1 MKSKS
6 TSKSAQTG
14 GGQVQSLV
22 RGLTVLERLAESSV
36 ALNLTE
42 VAERVRLPTSTTHR
56 LLNTLLQLGY
66 VSQDHERGEWSVG
79 VKAFSVGNAYLKSRD
94 YVSAARP
101 FMRELVLESGETC
114 NLAIMQEG
122 GPVFV
127 AQIECDEMMRM
138 VAKLGSH
145 APLHASGVGK
155 SMLAGESEA
164 EIRRLLG
171 ADELQEFTPKTI
183 TTVGSMWEEL
193 DRIRQ
198 QGFAVDN
205 EEQSMGLRCIAANI
219 YNEYSEVVAAISI
232 SGPVQRITEGRITEL
247 GELVC
252 NKAESIT
259 FSIGGKQP

>member
-6 TSKSAQTG
+6 TSRSPQTV

-22 RGLTVLERLAESSV
+22 RGLKVLEQLAASSV

-42 VAERVRLPTSTTHR
+42 VAEKVRLPTSTTHR

-66 VSQDHERGEWSVG
+66 VFQDHERGEWSVG

-94 YVSAARP
+94 YISAARP
-101 FMRELVLESGETC
+101 FMRDLVLESGETS

-138 VAKLGSH
+138 VAKLGSR

-155 SMLAGESEA
+155 SMLAQESDN
-164 EIRRLLG
+164 EIRQLLNEY
-171 ADELQEFTPKTI
+171 DLKVLTPKTI
-183 TTVGSMWEEL
+183 AAAGEMLEEL
-193 DRIRQ
+193 GRIRQ
-198 QGFAVDN
+198 RGFAVDD

-219 YNEYSEVVAAISI
+219 YNEYGEVVAAISI
-232 SGPVQRITEGRITEL
+232 SGPVQRITVDRIDEL
-247 GELVC
+247 GKLVC
-252 NKAESIT
+252 SKAESIT
-259 FSIGGKQP
+259 LAIGGKQP